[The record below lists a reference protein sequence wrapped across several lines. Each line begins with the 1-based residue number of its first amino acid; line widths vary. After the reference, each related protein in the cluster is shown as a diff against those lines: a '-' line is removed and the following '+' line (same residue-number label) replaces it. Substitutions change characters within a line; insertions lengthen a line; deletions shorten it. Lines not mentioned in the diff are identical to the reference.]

1 MIIEAVTD
9 WLAGT
14 TPEMWFDNALR
25 VLRLWGPI
33 VTLPGLAG
41 PVGALGGLLALVILT
56 GVALA
61 SLASFVVAVLALY
74 LVLSEIFGFQ
84 LELAVA

>member
-14 TPEMWFDNALR
+14 TPEMWFDHALR
-25 VLRLWGPI
+25 ALRLWGPI
-33 VTLPGLAG
+33 VTLPGLAA
-41 PVGALGGLLALVILT
+41 PVSALGGLLALVILT

-61 SLASFVVAVLALY
+61 SLASFIVAALALY